1 MLGQFLSLLLLSL
14 LAWPASAISL
24 GQVDDFSSLQF
35 WQRGVLATP
44 GAGGA
49 SDPFL
54 QLDSDGVSQGGNL
67 VTFNQAQWS
76 GDYLAAG
83 VTRITLLVNNLGST
97 ALDVRLAF
105 GDSNAPRISG
115 TWYST
120 IQGVTLAPGSGWTAV
135 SFDIGASDLVL
146 TNGSASYAQVMSS
159 VFTLRILHSSSPSSL
174 GQSVIGTLGI
184 DTITAVPEPSLAALL
199 AAAGLFA
206 MGKPRRR

>member
-1 MLGQFLSLLLLSL
+1 MLTRFALSLLLSL
-14 LAWPASAISL
+14 AALPAGAITL
-24 GQVDDFSSLQF
+24 GQTDDFSSLQF
-35 WQRGVLATP
+35 WQRGVLAAP

-67 VTFNQAQWS
+67 VSFNQAQWS

-83 VTRITLLVNNLGST
+83 VTRITLLLSNLGGS

-105 GDSNAPRISG
+105 GDSNAPRLSG
-115 TWYST
+115 SWYST
-120 IQGVTLAPGSGWTAV
+120 LQAVTLAPGSGWTAV
-135 SFDIGASDLVL
+135 SFDIGAGDLVL
-146 TNGSASYAQVMSS
+146 TNGSAGYAQVMSN

-184 DTITAVPEPSLAALL
+184 DTISAVPEPSLAAMLG
-199 AAAGLFA
+199 AAALFA
-206 MGKPRRR
+206 IGKLRRR